1 MKAAVLAASG
11 IDNLAVVDVADPAA
25 PGPGEVLVRLRAA
38 SLNYRDLVAV
48 EGGYGRRQRT
58 GGLVLLSDGAGE
70 VVSVG
75 AGVTRFAPGDRVFG
89 LIFPDW
95 QDGGLSAAVM
105 ADTLGGTLDGVGC
118 ELRLFP
124 ERGLVAIP
132 HGLSFV
138 EAATLPVA
146 AITAWSAIVTQGG
159 VAPGDVVLTQGTG
172 GVSLFAL
179 QFARLAGAEVIV
191 ISSSDAKLERAR
203 ALGAGH
209 TINYVATPEWSRP
222 ARAVTGGRGVDH
234 VVELGGGG
242 TLEQSLRVV
251 RVGGTL
257 SLIGV
262 LGGAAAAVPLG
273 RVVTQNI
280 RLQGVTCGSRR
291 EVEAMVRAIAL
302 AGLKPAVDRV
312 FPLAEIRAALEWLRA
327 GRHFGKVCI
336 EV

>member
-1 MKAAVLAASG
+1 MKAAVLGAVG
-11 IDNLAVVDVADPAA
+11 IDNLAVVDVPDPAA

-38 SLNYRDLVAV
+38 SLNYRDLVTA

-58 GGLVLLSDGAGE
+58 ANLTLLSDGAGE

-75 AGVTRFAPGDRVFG
+75 VGVTRFRAGDRVFG
-89 LIFPDW
+89 VLFPDW
-95 QDGGLSAAVM
+95 LDGGLTAEAM

-124 ERGLVAIP
+124 ERGLVAMP
-132 HGLSFV
+132 DGLSFV

-146 AITAWSAIVTQGG
+146 AITAWSAIVTQGR

-179 QFARLAGAEVIV
+179 QFAKLAGAEVIV
-191 ISSSDAKLERAR
+191 TSSSDEKLAKAR
-203 ALGAGH
+203 ALGADH
-209 TINYVATPEWSRP
+209 AINYATTPEWSRP

-234 VVELGGGG
+234 IVELGGGG
-242 TLEQSLRVV
+242 TLEQSLRAV

-262 LGGAAAAVPLG
+262 LAGAAAEVPLG
-273 RVVTQNI
+273 RVVTQNV

-291 EVEAMVRAIAL
+291 EVEAMARAIAL
-302 AGLKPAVDRV
+302 AGLRPAVDRV
-312 FPLAEIRAALEWLRA
+312 FPLTEIRAALEWLRA
-327 GRHFGKVCI
+327 GRHFGKVCVEI
-336 EV
+336 